1 MFFESRYRCSSI
13 IRWCKLQRISCV
25 SSCAQRTCPRQILA
39 SSNDTR
45 AIKDSSGCLD
55 NHDTLKVGSREQ
67 RASVRQRGGERRRA
81 GAMCSVNHKQGLRQA
96 RNHCARPT
104 YSNRIAFPATLR
116 RDGRRKYSVLTK
128 RRYLPGHHTRAFAA
142 SEIEY
147 NNTKII
153 EERARRV
160 FRTARL

>member
-13 IRWCKLQRISCV
+13 IRWCELQRISCV

-39 SSNDTR
+39 SFNDTR

-55 NHDTLKVGSREQ
+55 NHDKLKVGSGEQ

-104 YSNRIAFPATLR
+104 HSNRIAFPANPTT
-116 RDGRRKYSVLTK
+116 GRQAEIFGAHETPIPTWAPHARF
-128 RRYLPGHHTRAFAA
+128 R
-142 SEIEY
+142 SE
-147 NNTKII
+147 
-153 EERARRV
+153 
-160 FRTARL
+160 